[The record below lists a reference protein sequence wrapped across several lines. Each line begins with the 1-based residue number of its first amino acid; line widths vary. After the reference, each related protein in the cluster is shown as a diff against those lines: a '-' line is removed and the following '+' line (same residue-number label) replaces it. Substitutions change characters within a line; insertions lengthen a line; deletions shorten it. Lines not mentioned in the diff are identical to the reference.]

1 MRIVVIGG
9 GISKSCPL
17 FLDTA
22 LQTLK
27 QRSLPTISS
36 LVEIRKAFFSNNAG
50 LVGAA
55 MLGKSRIGI

>member
-1 MRIVVIGG
+1 VIGG

-22 LQTLK
+22 LHTLK